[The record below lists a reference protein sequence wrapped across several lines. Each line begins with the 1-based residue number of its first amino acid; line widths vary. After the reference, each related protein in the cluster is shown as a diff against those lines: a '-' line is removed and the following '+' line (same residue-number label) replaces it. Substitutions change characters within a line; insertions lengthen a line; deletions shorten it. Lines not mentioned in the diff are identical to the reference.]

1 MEFTEF
7 LPIIYLAVIITGA
20 YFIGKLCLTHFQKLK
35 SVKRSI
41 EVQKEKKSLENGIE
55 DLMEQ
60 APQMYAKVM
69 AELQYLKENGADEKQ
84 MASLQRKADLLKTVV
99 DNQEII
105 NIAGK
110 PIIKYVGKLLSGFGR

>member
-41 EVQKEKKSLENGIE
+41 E
-55 DLMEQ
+55 